1 MSCKANTYS
10 CESAA
15 SVANKIYSRF
25 VHFTIVYIENVC
37 LHSKYIF
44 VNYDKLQRSGRVAPP
59 SSTTI
64 GDKRKLSK
72 IKLKKTFA
80 GAKHGTFVRY
90 ICTVGQ
96 QHPSIFS
103 CTELL
108 NYILNEVNRCLVI
121 IIFSI
126 IRLHVSEINGLNS
139 INSVNGDFMIQY
151 IEIVSPGCRIVRPS
165 SLTQESQKPPARVP
179 SADPLSA
186 SGWRQSF
193 SCISVRV
200 CVSTRCPAAGLLVIF
215 IPI

>member
-1 MSCKANTYS
+1 M
-10 CESAA
+10 
-15 SVANKIYSRF
+15 
-25 VHFTIVYIENVC
+25 
-37 LHSKYIF
+37 
-44 VNYDKLQRSGRVAPP
+44 
-59 SSTTI
+59 
-64 GDKRKLSK
+64 
-72 IKLKKTFA
+72 
-80 GAKHGTFVRY
+80 RY

-165 SLTQESQKPPARVP
+165 SLAQESQKPPATEP

-200 CVSTRCPAAGLLVIF
+200 CVSTGVQLPGSWLYLYPFDVDETRTNPGQWSRWVGPGTVIIECVHCF
-215 IPI
+215 